1 MIIKVQRLFNNS
13 IYTGGAIYIDG
24 VMKGY
29 TLEDP
34 FRLDKIKG
42 ITRIPAGVFKLALR
56 TAGTLHTRYK
66 EKYPFH
72 KGMLYLKDIP
82 NFDYVYIHI
91 GNTAKDTSGCI
102 LVGLVAEF
110 CCNSIQKSELCYRSI
125 YPMIAK
131 AILDKEEVSVHVVD
145 ELMG

>member
-1 MIIKVQRLFNNS
+1 MIIKVQRLFNND

-42 ITRIPAGVFKLALR
+42 ITRIPAGVFQMALR
-56 TAGTLHTRYK
+56 TEGTMNIRYK
-66 EKYPFH
+66 EKFKFH
-72 KGMLYLKDIP
+72 KGMLYIKNIP
-82 NFDYVYIHI
+82 NFEYVYIHI

-110 CCNSIQKSELCYRSI
+110 CCNSIQKSELCYKSI

-131 AILDKEEVSVHVVD
+131 AILNKENVSIHVVD
-145 ELMG
+145 ELIG